1 EGFYSFTENRYIYQ
15 YKDHLGNTRV
25 SFARNSAG
33 VLQAIDT
40 NNYYPFGLNHIGGS
54 SYSSIGSYNNYK
66 YNGKELQETGM
77 YDYGARFY
85 MPDIGRWGVVDPLAE
100 KMTRHS
106 PYNYA
111 FNNPLRFIDP
121 DGRQGKDIFEIDKNG
136 YLHNRGAS
144 ERDVVYSSSNF
155 EGEGENRK
163 LKENNDKGV
172 DVGEKGFIDKNS
184 KKTESGFDYI
194 DFGKNNEATA
204 LNYFFYAAKSSDN
217 EFGILTESNF
227 TFVGTDHKSRDVSGM
242 TSLVGDGYNVTLF
255 GHSHPGFL
263 SKNLPISGPLNP
275 SGFLMT
281 KFPKAENN
289 YQFNFYEKTAIGDR
303 ATSAKFPRSK
313 NFIYANE
320 YDTTIIYNS
329 ETILEAYGGK
339 FKK

>member
-1 EGFYSFTENRYIYQ
+1 VRIAFA
-15 YKDHLGNTRV
+15 KDN
-25 SFARNSAG
+25 AG
-33 VLQAIDT
+33 VVQSMDT

-54 SYSSIGSYNNYK
+54 SYSNFGSYYNYK

-85 MPDIGRWGVVDPLAE
+85 MSDIGRWGVVDPLAE

-106 PYNYA
+106 PYNYT

-121 DGRQGKDIFEIDKNG
+121 DGRQSKDIFEIDKNG

-144 ERDVVYSSSNF
+144 ERDIVYSSSNF

-172 DVGEKGFIDKNS
+172 DVGEKGFIEKNS

-194 DFGKNNEATA
+194 DFGKNSEAKA
-204 LNYFFYAAKSSDN
+204 LDYFFYAAKNSDN

-242 TSLVGDGYNVTLF
+242 TALVGDGYNVTLF

-263 SKNLPISGPLNP
+263 NKNLPISGPLNP

-281 KFPKAENN
+281 KFPKADNN
-289 YQFNFYEKTAIGDR
+289 YQFKFYEKTEIGDR
-303 ATSAKFPRSK
+303 TTSAKFPRSK